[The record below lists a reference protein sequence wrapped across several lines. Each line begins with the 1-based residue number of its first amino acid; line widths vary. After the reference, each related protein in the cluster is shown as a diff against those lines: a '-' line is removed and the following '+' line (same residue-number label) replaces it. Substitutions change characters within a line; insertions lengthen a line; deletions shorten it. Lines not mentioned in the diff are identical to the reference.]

1 MPKSAQIRK
10 EDLRRAVRA
19 YLYDRIGTAL
29 STESICRG
37 LKREWD
43 ATENEIRQALHF
55 FKDSASPQIDAN
67 EDGCGA
73 TLYYRITSE
82 GVLAHERGH

>member
-1 MPKSAQIRK
+1 MGDPNQIRK
-10 EDLRRAVRA
+10 EDIRRAVRA

-29 STESICRG
+29 STASIARG

-43 ATENEIRQALHF
+43 LSEVEVRHALHF
-55 FKDSASPQIDAN
+55 FKDSSNPQIDAS
-67 EDGCGA
+67 EDACGA

-82 GVLAHERGH
+82 GVKAHERGQ

>member
-1 MPKSAQIRK
+1 MPENTQIRR

-29 STESICRG
+29 STASITRG
-37 LKREWD
+37 LQQEWRASED
-43 ATENEIRQALHF
+43 EIRAVLHF
-55 FKDSASPQIDAN
+55 FKDAASPQIDAT
-67 EDGCGA
+67 EDACGA

-82 GVLAHERGH
+82 GVKSHERGL